1 MINLITYNILK
12 ISINIYNIFNFEK
25 DYIIKRLLT
34 IFNKYYNKIINH

>member
-25 DYIIKRLLT
+25 DYTIKRLLT
-34 IFNKYYNKIINH
+34 IFNKYYNTDN

>member
-12 ISINIYNIFNFEK
+12 FSINIYNIFNFEK

-34 IFNKYYNKIINH
+34 IFNKYYNTDN

>member
-34 IFNKYYNKIINH
+34 IFNKYYNTDN